1 MSLQEQI
8 SNEYSSIVQ
17 TKFWSLFMN
26 EITERRKLAQR
37 DCETREDVRKA
48 QGEII
53 AYDWILGRKEQ
64 PALSERL
71 ILKLRGQSIT
81 EEAKT

>member
-1 MSLQEQI
+1 MSINQLSSEYEQLI
-8 SNEYSSIVQ
+8 NM
-17 TKFWSLFMN
+17 KLWGMFLD

-37 DCETREDVRKA
+37 DCETREDVRKS
-48 QGEII
+48 QGEIL

-64 PALSERL
+64 PALLERI

-81 EEAKT
+81 QDINR